1 MPIRFRCRHCN
12 QLMGISR
19 RKAGMTVQ
27 CPTCHASVVVPQP
40 DAEEPPEPRPP
51 QPLGDAPAPL
61 FERSDFEA
69 FLQNPA
75 ADKPAPPPVPPPPPP
90 TSPFATDFPPSP
102 PSPFATDF
110 PPSPSVSMP
119 SEASGRLRGHPPGLL
134 LSPTQATW
142 LTVVVILLVAL
153 AFGAGLL
160 VGHYWIG

>member
-12 QLMGISR
+12 QLMGIAR

-27 CPTCHASVVVPQP
+27 CPTCRAEVVVPQP
-40 DAEEPPEPRPP
+40 ESEAPPPP
-51 QPLGDAPAPL
+51 AAQPIGDTPAPL

-69 FLQNPA
+69 FLQNPVVESPA
-75 ADKPAPPPVPPPPPP
+75 APPPPH
-90 TSPFATDFPPSP
+90 P
-102 PSPFATDF
+102 PSPFVAEIPSTPAF
-110 PPSPSVSMP
+110 SPPSAVSR
-119 SEASGRLRGHPPGLL
+119 AHPAGLV

-142 LTVVVILLVAL
+142 LTVAVILLVAL